1 MKNAIAYDM
10 ALPLYHV
17 LEEAFS
23 KKLYRDPL
31 PEQGASIGF
40 VEHSVAR
47 KLIPILDDNTIA
59 FEVQLAKKRVPT
71 SAIKEGVRRRCAEIE
86 EQLGYNPGRKE
97 RAEIKEEVTLELLRG
112 TPAALSR
119 VECLYDPG
127 TRILLIGTGSQVTA
141 DEVTALLIH
150 TLEAVQTRTL
160 NVSDPA
166 RGLTTKLRAWS
177 LDGYEPDIFHPFT
190 LGQVV
195 VFANEKQ
202 RISVRNR
209 ELDETYHAVDEALD
223 KGFLV
228 KELALQTD
236 NIAFRLTDK
245 FHFKGIQLTD
255 LALESEELFDDA
267 IDAWQHETSVLFL
280 EMRAVVDSLV
290 KLLGR
295 DRLPEE
301 EKAAA

>member
-1 MKNAIAYDM
+1 MKNAVAYDM
-10 ALPLYHV
+10 ALPYYHV

-23 KKLYRDPL
+23 QKLYQDPL
-31 PEQGASIGF
+31 PEQGFSIGF
-40 VEHSVAR
+40 VEHSIA
-47 KLIPILDDNTIA
+47 KTLIPVLHDASIA
-59 FEVQLAKKRVPT
+59 FEVQLAKKKVPS
-71 SAIKEGVRRRCAEIE
+71 SAIKEALRRRCVEIE
-86 EQLGYNPGRKE
+86 DKRGYTPGRKE
-97 RAEIKEEVTLELLRG
+97 RAEIKEEITVELLRG
-112 TPAALSR
+112 TPASLTR

-127 TRILLIGTGSQVTA
+127 SRVLLIGTGSQATA

-166 RGLTTKLRAWS
+166 RGLTTKMRAWS
-177 LDGYEPDIFHPFT
+177 LDGYEPKVFAPFT

-195 VFANEKQ
+195 VFAHKKQ

-209 ELDETYHAVDEALD
+209 ELDETFNAVNEALD

-236 NIAFRLTDK
+236 DIAFRLTDK
-245 FHFKGIQLTD
+245 FHFKGIELTD
-255 LALESEELFDDA
+255 EALDRDAEFDSELDK
-267 IDAWQHETSVLFL
+267 WQHETGVLFL
-280 EMRAVVDSLV
+280 QMRTAVDNLV

-295 DRLPEE
+295 DRLPDE
-301 EKAAA
+301 A